1 MRVEPSG
8 VQPQPSRSASGT
20 AVRSSEKTGDTTAPA
35 AAAGGFAPTGELA
48 RLIAIAS
55 SSPEVR
61 TELVANVAARLAAG
75 EFDTPQAAA
84 DTARAMLDPA
94 R

>member
-8 VQPQPSRSASGT
+8 VQPQPSRPTSGA
-20 AVRSSEKTGDTTAPA
+20 AVRSADKAGEGAAPA
-35 AAAGGFAPTGELA
+35 AAAGGFAPTAELA

-55 SSPEVR
+55 SAPEVR
-61 TELVANVAARLAAG
+61 TDLVADVAKRLAAG

-84 DTARAMLDPA
+84 DTARAMLDPG

>member
-8 VQPQPSRSASGT
+8 VQPQPSRPTSGT
-20 AVRSSEKTGDTTAPA
+20 TVRSADKAGEGAAP

-55 SSPEVR
+55 SAPEVR
-61 TELVANVAARLAAG
+61 TDLVADVAKRLAAG
-75 EFDTPQAAA
+75 EFDTPQAAT
-84 DTARAMLDPA
+84 DTARAMLDPG

>member
-8 VQPQPSRSASGT
+8 VQPQPTRAATGSP
-20 AVRSSEKTGDTTAPA
+20 VRSSDKTGDTAAP

-48 RLIAIAS
+48 RLIAIAGS
-55 SSPEVR
+55 APEVR
-61 TELVANVAARLAAG
+61 ADLVANVAERLAAG
-75 EFDTPQAAA
+75 EFDTPAAAA
-84 DTARAMLDPA
+84 DTARAMLDPT